1 MRWAGVV
8 RVRSGAPGCHALI
21 SCRHRRRRC
30 RHHRRPLPFLCAAGD
45 RDLWRRTRVAQR
57 RGLCRTR
64 VCPRAGISSA
74 CTGTHAPSARRAP
87 QNVPVVS
94 QDLIFGAALRQG
106 MSGLDGYGIAAFP
119 GDRATVLI
127 AVRAWVLNC
136 VSIDFSIGYIFTCAE
151 KHPRIVVG
159 PAEAGLRGTVG
170 PEARAR
176 AEGTVRANAIITH
189 LMLGLDD
196 RDECES
202 VAKASHKTAK
212 LTCAGK

>member
-1 MRWAGVV
+1 MPHA
-8 RVRSGAPGCHALI
+8 RVPA
-21 SCRHRRRRC
+21 CRHQQRVQSDAC
-30 RHHRRPLPFLCAAGD
+30 TLGAAGPAK
-45 RDLWRRTRVAQR
+45 RP
-57 RGLCRTR
+57 G
-64 VCPRAGISSA
+64 G
-74 CTGTHAPSARRAP
+74 
-87 QNVPVVS
+87 S

-170 PEARAR
+170 PAARAR

-189 LMLGLDD
+189 LMLGLDVGT
-196 RDECES
+196 RS
-202 VAKASHKTAK
+202 RVWRRRRTRQRS
-212 LTCAGK
+212 LTRAGR